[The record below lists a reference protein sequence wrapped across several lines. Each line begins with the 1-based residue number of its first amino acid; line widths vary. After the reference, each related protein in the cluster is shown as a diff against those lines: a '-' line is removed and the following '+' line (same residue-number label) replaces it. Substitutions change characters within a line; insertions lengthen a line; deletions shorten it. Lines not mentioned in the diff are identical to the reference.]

1 MIYRLQHLV
10 PVTEEAARAFSANIS
25 AAAKQCVNE
34 TFFGPREI
42 FLCVFKFRA
51 CQEKRAG
58 FAVNMHSAVIR
69 LCHAGPR
76 SLTSNITSRRN
87 LYCMKQ
93 CGTWE
98 QRACCI
104 TLQEG
109 CAARMH
115 SQECVFLHV
124 CHVRAFLFI
133 RYKTKKK
140 SH

>member
-1 MIYRLQHLV
+1 MHFQLTSALLQN
-10 PVTEEAARAFSANIS
+10 S
-25 AAAKQCVNE
+25 VNE

-69 LCHAGPR
+69 LCHAVNGPR
-76 SLTSNITSRRN
+76 SLTPNITSRRN

-124 CHVRAFLFI
+124 CHVRAFLFNMLQNQ
-133 RYKTKKK
+133 KKKK